1 MKLVDWLLLSTS
13 KMSSAEVAVKKKSC
27 WSGREVEAHLPCPD
41 SIGRIHPRML
51 TTVHYPTRSWWNHVK
66 WCVDLNLQQICM
78 WNIQKKTAVKC
89 ESSIWNHV
97 QLSNHTTPITRKLT
111 ERSCSQL
118 NRGSM
123 EPSINLRRTVGEL
136 EMTNRKMNTSNLAWH
151 ICIQFYWYSRYV
163 VDIDRYSNFDIITSP
178 SNWNLETAYGKN

>member
-1 MKLVDWLLLSTS
+1 MKLLDWLLLSTS
-13 KMSSAEVAVKKKSC
+13 TMSSAEVAVKKKVVGLEFLHESAIMSTLWKRGLKPISHVQILLGEFTQEC
-27 WSGREVEAHLPCPD
+27 LPPFTISYEVNDGIMSNDVLIWIY
-41 SIGRIHPRML
+41 SKS
-51 TTVHYPTRSWWNHVK
+51 V
-66 WCVDLNLQQICM
+66 
-78 WNIQKKTAVKC
+78 WNIPKTSIKC

-97 QLSNHTTPITRKLT
+97 QLSNHTTPITRKST

-151 ICIQFYWYSRYV
+151 VCIYNCIDI
-163 VDIDRYSNFDIITSP
+163 VDM
-178 SNWNLETAYGKN
+178 